1 MTTDS
6 LVCWKCGASLED
18 IPLPFGRSAECKS
31 CGAELHVC
39 RMCELYDPRVSQS
52 CREPAAE
59 EVVEKERSNFCEYFQ
74 ARSDAYL
81 PSDDAAAR
89 AARAELD
96 ALFGAP
102 DSGLGQDKASAEA
115 ARREAEKLFGPP
127 AKGHE

>member
-1 MTTDS
+1 VTTDS

-18 IPLPFGRSAECKS
+18 TPLPFGRSAECKS
-31 CGAELHVC
+31 CGAELHAC

-74 ARSDAYL
+74 ARPGAYL

-89 AARAELD
+89 AARAELQ
-96 ALFGAP
+96 ALFGAR
-102 DSGLGQDKASAEA
+102 DSGLGQDKASAETA
-115 ARREAEKLFGPP
+115 QREAEKLFGPP
-127 AKGHE
+127 GKR